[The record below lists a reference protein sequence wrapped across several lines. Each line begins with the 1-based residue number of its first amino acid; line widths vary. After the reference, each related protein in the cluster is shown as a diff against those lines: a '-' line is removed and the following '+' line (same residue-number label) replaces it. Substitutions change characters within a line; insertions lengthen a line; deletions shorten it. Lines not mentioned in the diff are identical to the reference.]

1 MNGLTNAGSA
11 GGGLQVIA
19 SGESPVGG
27 TIATTVQLP
36 KAATVVLASVFG
48 EKLYWA
54 LAVFPGSSKWV
65 ETGTDIQISIGLV
78 EDGTE
83 FYITAT
89 PGSDL
94 SVNYLALG

>member
-19 SGESPVGG
+19 SGESPVGS

-36 KAATVVLASVFG
+36 KAAAVVLASVFG

-54 LAVFPGSSKWV
+54 LAVFPNVSKWV
-65 ETGTDIQISIGLV
+65 ETGSDVQIRVGLD
-78 EDGTE
+78 EAGTK
-83 FYITAT
+83 FYISST
-89 PGSDL
+89 PGSNL
-94 SVNYLALG
+94 SVNYLAFG